1 MAVPRVLLDQEFLA
15 CEWSEGEA
23 VDEDVVSSMI
33 SDVGWQAQEGEDV
46 LFTSP
51 AVRYDFPYIGKINS
65 WIFITN
71 KRIFFWKGSLKT
83 LRSLSVPDIHEID
96 ANTLTRFR
104 IGKQLFFKALVIKGR
119 FFNGVDSSDDTNDET
134 RKERVIILK
143 GVGKNDNNQC
153 YFQDAVIQLGMDLG
167 DPALNTD

>member
-1 MAVPRVLLDQEFLA
+1 MAVPRALLDKEFLV
-15 CEWSEGEA
+15 CEWTEDEA
-23 VDEDVVSSMI
+23 VDQDVVSSMI
-33 SDVGWQAQEGEDV
+33 SDVDWQAQEGEEF

-83 LRSLSVPDIHEID
+83 LDSLSLPDIHQID
-96 ANTLTRFR
+96 ASTLTRFR
-104 IGKQLFFKALVIKGR
+104 IGRQLFFKALVIKGR
-119 FFNGVDSSDDTNDET
+119 LFNGVDPSDET
-134 RKERVIILK
+134 HDEKRKERVVILK

-153 YFQDAVIQLGMDLG
+153 YFQDAIDRLGMTLG
-167 DPALNTD
+167 DPILNTD